1 MGRVRQSSLDP
12 VCVDFQEIQL
22 VQNKLIRNLNGTTV
36 KDKISTKSMLDK
48 FGFLSVNQMNAQ
60 IKLLETW
67 KAINVEGYPLAI
79 MTQKVPVT
87 GVSTRAAEKGRPVEI
102 GKTTLTQNSS
112 ISDAI
117 KVWNQAPISV
127 TDATT
132 LYLAKK
138 NIREYAKS
146 LPV

>member
-1 MGRVRQSSLDP
+1 MTRKTVKSPSKPSSH
-12 VCVDFQEIQL
+12 CQFIKR
-22 VQNKLIRNLNGTTV
+22 VQNFQPL
-36 KDKISTKSMLDK
+36 
-48 FGFLSVNQMNAQ
+48 
-60 IKLLETW
+60 
-67 KAINVEGYPLAI
+67 EGYPLSI
-79 MTQKVPVT
+79 VTQKVPVI

-112 ISDAI
+112 ISEAI
-117 KVWNQAPISV
+117 KVWNQAPISF

-132 LYLAKK
+132 HYLAKK

>member
-1 MGRVRQSSLDP
+1 
-12 VCVDFQEIQL
+12 
-22 VQNKLIRNLNGTTV
+22 
-36 KDKISTKSMLDK
+36 MLDK

-67 KAINVEGYPLAI
+67 KAINVEGYPLSI
-79 MTQKVPVT
+79 VTQKVPVT

-127 TDATT
+127 TEATT
-132 LYLAKK
+132 PYLAKK